1 MTRPTH
7 PLIIPSALA
16 TILDSVTLIDT
27 RWAMGVQTRRPA
39 YQAGHVPGAAW
50 VEFEGVLAGE
60 PGDGGRHPM
69 PRREVFAD
77 AMRAAGVD
85 NDRPVVVYD
94 DGNSLAASRC
104 WWLLKYFGKEDV
116 QVLDGGFTGWE
127 AAGLPVSTDDPAPRD
142 GDFYPTDPGAALLD
156 ADGAADFAAGKLLLD
171 GRPADRFAGHNE
183 TVDPVAGHIPDAI
196 SSPALANVTESG
208 AFLPADDLAMHFTA
222 LGIRTDTEVGVYCGS
237 GVQATHLAL
246 ALEASG
252 IRPRTSVYIGSW
264 SHWITDDE
272 RPIEK

>member
-7 PLIIPSALA
+7 PLIIPTALSSV
-16 TILDSVTLIDT
+16 LDSVTVLDT
-27 RWAMGVQTRRPA
+27 RWQMGEQTRRPA
-39 YQAGHVPGAAW
+39 YEAGHVPGAAW
-50 VEFEGVLAGE
+50 VEFEGVMADT

-69 PRREVFAD
+69 PQRDVFAA

-116 QVLDGGFTGWE
+116 QVLDGGFAGWR
-127 AAGLPVSTDDPAPRD
+127 AAGLPISTDEPTPAE

-156 ADGAADFAAGKLLLD
+156 ADGAAEFAATKLLLD
-171 GRPADRFAGHNE
+171 ARPADRFAGRNE
-183 TVDPVAGHIPDAI
+183 TIDPVAGHIPGAV
-196 SSPALANVTESG
+196 SAPALANVVESG
-208 AFLPADDLAMHFTA
+208 SFLSADDLAMRFTA
-222 LGIRTDTEVGVYCGS
+222 LGIRPDSEVGVYCGS

-252 IRPRTSVYIGSW
+252 IHPQTSVYIGSW
-264 SHWITDDE
+264 SHWITDGE
-272 RPIEK
+272 RSIEV